1 LNDGPGLPVT
11 GQPALKQRERQRRL
25 AHKKIMTIHL
35 PDLSGMVL
43 TYLLVFARVG
53 AMVMLLPAIGEAGIP
68 SRVRLV
74 LALAI
79 AFALAPQ
86 VASNYPSAAPASAV
100 GLAVL
105 VAQEATA
112 GILVGAMARIIM
124 SALQVAGYLI
134 ATQTGLAYAQTLDPT
149 QGAQGAVLGNFMSLL
164 GTTLIFATNLHHL
177 AIGAIAG
184 SYRML
189 PPGGHLPTADMA
201 QLVIMLV
208 SSSFALGFQLAAPF
222 LVFGFAVYAGLG
234 VLARLMPQLQ
244 VFFVAVPIN
253 IVCGFVIMLALL
265 GSLMTVFLNYYA
277 TQMGQFL

>member
-1 LNDGPGLPVT
+1 
-11 GQPALKQRERQRRL
+11 
-25 AHKKIMTIHL
+25 MTIHL